1 MPLRCDALALSCS
14 AAPMTVLV
22 PAIGLSWLLALYPA
36 AALAQT
42 PTGESRPSPPT
53 QLAPPQPDRDAGA
66 VEPDPA
72 AAQDAPRVDYS
83 SPYEAFD
90 AAAYSQALEGFVDRQ
105 TRQPDDPE
113 WSLNVGAAHYK
124 MSDFEAADSQFYRA
138 AAIGDDEVRAQA
150 LYNLGNSAYRQGKL
164 GDAIDFFMASLEAN
178 PDDLDAKFNLEFV
191 REEMKRQQQNQGQDP
206 NQQNEDQE
214 QQEQQEQAGP
224 GQQPENSGGQS
235 DGEQPDDQQQDR
247 RSQGQDQPQDQDQQ
261 GGEGAQDTDR
271 DGLGDDLERG
281 GENPTDPRN
290 PDSDADG
297 LPDGQ
302 EDRNRNGR
310 VDPGE
315 TDPNLQD
322 SDGDGIPDA
331 SDTPPEGDGSGR
343 GSQGG
348 PRELPPGMTPEEA
361 ERYLQAL
368 EEGRPDPQRRGQRG
382 RRSRQ
387 AKDW

>member
-1 MPLRCDALALSCS
+1 MPLRCDARVPGSSALPMAVLA
-14 AAPMTVLV
+14 
-22 PAIGLSWLLALYPA
+22 PAIGLSWLLSLYPA
-36 AALAQT
+36 AASAQT
-42 PTGESRPSPPT
+42 PTEESRSLPPT
-53 QLAPPQPDRDAGA
+53 LAAPPQPGRDAAA
-66 VEPDPA
+66 VEPDPG
-72 AAQDAPRVDYS
+72 AAQDAPQVDYS

-90 AAAYSQALEGFVDRQ
+90 AAAYAQALEGFVDRQ

-124 MSDFEAADSQFYRA
+124 MSDFESADAQFYRA
-138 AAIGDDEVRAQA
+138 AAIGDDEVRSQA

-191 REEMKRQQQNQGQDP
+191 REEMKRQQQNQRQDGD
-206 NQQNEDQE
+206 QQNQDQE
-214 QQEQQEQAGP
+214 SQEQGAE
-224 GQQPENSGGQS
+224 GQQPENSGGES
-235 DGEQPDDQQQDR
+235 DGEQPEDQQQDQGA
-247 RSQGQDQPQDQDQQ
+247 QGQDQPQDQDQQ
-261 GGEGAQDTDR
+261 GGEGAQDSDR

-281 GENPTDPRN
+281 GENPTDPQN

-302 EDRNRNGR
+302 EDRNRNGQ

-343 GSQGG
+343 GNQGG
-348 PRELPPGMTPEEA
+348 PQEQPPRMTPQEA

-368 EEGRPDPQRRGQRG
+368 EEGRPDSKRRGQRG

-387 AKDW
+387 ARDW